1 MRTEHE
7 WIGTQQGGLVKPFQ
21 SKLRRLREARGLS
34 QEALAHRAQLTLG
47 GYRKIEVGANPNG
60 PFHLATAVQPLNGT
74 TTFKLA
80 KGTKGRFVVVW
91 VTALPP
97 AGEARFP
104 YFFRPLLPKPTRS
117 RICSRPPESI

>member
-47 GYRKIEVGANPNG
+47 GYRRIEVGANPN
-60 PFHLATAVQPLNGT
+60 PRLRTMERLAWALAVE
-74 TTFKLA
+74 
-80 KGTKGRFVVVW
+80 VSD
-91 VTALPP
+91 
-97 AGEARFP
+97 
-104 YFFRPLLPKPTRS
+104 LL
-117 RICSRPPESI
+117 